1 MKTKPK
7 LTQWFR
13 AKEFRPMH
21 VGWYD
26 FRGEGIE
33 EIRAFWTGA
42 VWMHWLKDKTNRLY
56 ICRNDEWRG
65 LAEDPNER

>member
-1 MKTKPK
+1 
-7 LTQWFR
+7 
-13 AKEFRPMH
+13 MH

-65 LAEDPNER
+65 LARRPNER